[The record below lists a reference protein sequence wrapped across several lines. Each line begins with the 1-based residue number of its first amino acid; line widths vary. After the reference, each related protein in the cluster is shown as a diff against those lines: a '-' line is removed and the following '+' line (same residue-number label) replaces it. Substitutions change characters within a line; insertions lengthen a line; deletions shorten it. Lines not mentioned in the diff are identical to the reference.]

1 MLGQPRN
8 AYWEHWQSEASGLSQ
23 PAGCKAASEPK
34 ENSLVGFL
42 DLLLFPCVCMSSPS
56 RCRSLTRHLH
66 TQFVR
71 SHSAAIWWLLVHFW
85 VSAHSKPLTHSKGT
99 FISRCLARTWELK
112 SAGNAQ
118 GFQQLAMGK
127 KNPLSA
133 HIIASFIPFVSPI

>member
-1 MLGQPRN
+1 MLTGSTGRARPLP
-8 AYWEHWQSEASGLSQ
+8 E
-23 PAGCKAASEPK
+23 PACGMQGCCCAKG
-34 ENSLVGFL
+34 NSLVRFL

-85 VSAHSKPLTHSKGT
+85 VSAHSKPLTHSEGT

-112 SAGNAQ
+112 STGNAQ
-118 GFQQLAMGK
+118 GFQQLVMGK
-127 KNPLSA
+127 KNPVCS
-133 HIIASFIPFVSPI
+133 HYSFIYSFCFTHSMLFDFK